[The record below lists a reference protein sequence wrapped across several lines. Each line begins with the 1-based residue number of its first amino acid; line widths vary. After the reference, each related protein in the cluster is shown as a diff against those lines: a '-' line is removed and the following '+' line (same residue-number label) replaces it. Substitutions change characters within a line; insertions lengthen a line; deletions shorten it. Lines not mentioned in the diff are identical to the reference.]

1 MKKLAVI
8 GNPISHSLSP
18 SIHGIFAKTLG
29 IDIQYD
35 AIEVETKGFEDR
47 LVSLFLEGYDGL
59 NVTLPLKEQA
69 FALAKK
75 HTETCSA
82 TQSANTLWKKDGVL
96 CADSKD
102 VAGLMEDLIYTG
114 SNLLGSTSVI

>member
-35 AIEVETKGFEDR
+35 AVEVETKGFEDR
-47 LVSLFLEGYDGL
+47 LASLFSEGYSGL
-59 NVTLPLKEQA
+59 NVTLPLKETSIC
-69 FALAKK
+69 FSKK
-75 HTETCSA
+75 THR
-82 TQSANTLWKKDGVL
+82 
-96 CADSKD
+96 
-102 VAGLMEDLIYTG
+102 
-114 SNLLGSTSVI
+114 NLFCNPVC